1 MGSLNK
7 PHAVLVPYPAQGHI
21 NPLMQL
27 AKLLHLRGFYIT
39 FVNTEFNH
47 KRLIRSKGLNY
58 VRGQPDFRFET
69 IPDGLPPSDID
80 ATQDLWTLS
89 DSVQR
94 NCLSPFRQVLAK
106 LSSCSE
112 CPPVTCIISDG
123 LMTFTMKAAEE
134 LGIQEVQFYTTS
146 ACGFMAYLCFG
157 ELINRGLVPFKDE
170 NFLINGSLETP
181 IDWIPGMRNFRLKD
195 FPTLIRTA
203 DPNDILLNFMKEE
216 TQNCLNS
223 SAIILNTFDEFEH
236 EIIQAIA
243 AKFPRNIYT
252 IGPLSLLETG
262 ITTGSCQ
269 SGKSSLWKE
278 DSKCLK
284 WLDKREPNSVVFVS
298 FGSITVMSEKCFIEF
313 AWGLANSKHPFLWVV
328 RPDLVKGSS
337 IKLPEEYFE
346 EIKDRGSIVSWCPQ
360 EKVLSHP
367 SIGVFLTHCGWNSTL
382 ESICG
387 GVPLICW
394 PFFDEQPTNC
404 RYSCTVWGIGM
415 EVNHVVKCDEVEA
428 LIKEMMEGDKGKQMK
443 KNALEWK
450 KKAQV
455 ATSIGGSSYH
465 NFNRFIKDVLY
476 GCK

>member
-146 ACGFMAYLCFG
+146 ACGFMAYLCLG

-170 NFLINGSLETP
+170 NFMRNGSMEKA
-181 IDWIPGMRNFRLKD
+181 IDWRIPGMRNFRLKD
-195 FPTLIRTA
+195 FPTPLRTT

-236 EIIQAIA
+236 EVLQAIA

-252 IGPLSLLETG
+252 IGPLSLLESG

-278 DSKCLK
+278 DSKL
-284 WLDKREPNSVVFVS
+284 
-298 FGSITVMSEKCFIEF
+298 
-313 AWGLANSKHPFLWVV
+313 
-328 RPDLVKGSS
+328 
-337 IKLPEEYFE
+337 
-346 EIKDRGSIVSWCPQ
+346 
-360 EKVLSHP
+360 
-367 SIGVFLTHCGWNSTL
+367 
-382 ESICG
+382 
-387 GVPLICW
+387 
-394 PFFDEQPTNC
+394 
-404 RYSCTVWGIGM
+404 
-415 EVNHVVKCDEVEA
+415 NHVVKCDEVEA

-443 KNALEWK
+443 KKALEWK
-450 KKAQV
+450 KKAQA

>member
-47 KRLIRSKGLNY
+47 RRLIRSKGLNY

-69 IPDGLPPSDID
+69 IPDGLPLSDID

-157 ELINRGLVPFKDE
+157 GLINRGLVPFKDE
-170 NFLINGSLETP
+170 NFMINGSMETP

-195 FPTLIRTA
+195 FPTPIRTA
-203 DPNDILLNFMKEE
+203 DPNDIMLNFMKEE

-236 EIIQAIA
+236 EILQAIA

-269 SGKSSLWKE
+269 
-278 DSKCLK
+278 
-284 WLDKREPNSVVFVS
+284 
-298 FGSITVMSEKCFIEF
+298 
-313 AWGLANSKHPFLWVV
+313 
-328 RPDLVKGSS
+328 
-337 IKLPEEYFE
+337 
-346 EIKDRGSIVSWCPQ
+346 
-360 EKVLSHP
+360 
-367 SIGVFLTHCGWNSTL
+367 
-382 ESICG
+382 
-387 GVPLICW
+387 
-394 PFFDEQPTNC
+394 
-404 RYSCTVWGIGM
+404 YSCTVWGIGM

-428 LIKEMMEGDKGKQMK
+428 LIKEMMEEDKGKQMK

-450 KKAQV
+450 KKAQA